1 MHERQVASMDESHQS
16 HSCFVP
22 PFVSFWFIPHRLRPN
37 MVSAVSPPLAHWF
50 PWDPCG
56 LPTCCSGPYC
66 LTFFE
71 GWHSQ
76 EHGGPGTIVLV
87 PRIFLCALR
96 ALQGPDL
103 QGRVLSLFFIKTFLL
118 GYSCLKLLGVD
129 LMI

>member
-1 MHERQVASMDESHQS
+1 MNDKLHPWMSLTNPTHTLY
-16 HSCFVP
+16 HPLFL
-22 PFVSFWFIPHRLRPN
+22 FGLFHTGLLPN

-56 LPTCCSGPYC
+56 LPACCNDPYC

-71 GWHSQ
+71 GRHSQ
-76 EHGGPGTIVLV
+76 EHGGPGTIALV